1 MYLFT
6 LNLGLPVHLVIDVS
20 FLPIIASLVLGF
32 LKVTHQ
38 RRPELI
44 YGSLYPKIREGRSSL
59 EAQGGCHHDFD
70 RQNTVKVCAWS
81 VAYGI
86 IRYIVWELM
95 GVLDWSKY

>member
-1 MYLFT
+1 MFLFT
-6 LNLGLPVHLVIDVS
+6 LNLDLHLVIDVS

-44 YGSLYPKIREGRSSL
+44 YGYLYPKIREGRSSL
-59 EAQGGCHHDFD
+59 EEAQGGCHQDFD
-70 RQNTVKVCAWS
+70 GQNAVKVYAWS
-81 VAYGI
+81 VAY
-86 IRYIVWELM
+86 